1 MASCELDYRLS
12 SKLQSSNSEEMEDDG
27 DSSDDEVEMKRWN
40 NKLAENS
47 EILILGTV
55 EHR

>member
-40 NKLAENS
+40 NKLAENG
-47 EILILGTV
+47 EILISGTV